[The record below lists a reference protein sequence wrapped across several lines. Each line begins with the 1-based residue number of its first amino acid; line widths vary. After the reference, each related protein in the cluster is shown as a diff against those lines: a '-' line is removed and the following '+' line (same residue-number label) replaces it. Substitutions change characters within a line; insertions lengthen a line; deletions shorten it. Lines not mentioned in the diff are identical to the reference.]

1 MDQFLHSREFV
12 ALARDAGFADVRY
25 VSPQEL
31 AELHFAGRADLL
43 RPSRASGLI
52 VASLGADR

>member
-1 MDQFLHSREFV
+1 M
-12 ALARDAGFADVRY
+12 ARDAGFADVRY